1 MIYNVTSDLASFK
14 SLKLRSGLNVLL
26 ADKSVG
32 ATDRQTRNGAGK
44 TSLIE
49 LIHFV
54 LGANAEK
61 STSSD
66 RQHWSRGLLMLISMS
81 AMPA

>member
-32 ATDRQTRNGAGK
+32 ATDRQSRNGAGK

-61 STSSD
+61 AASSD